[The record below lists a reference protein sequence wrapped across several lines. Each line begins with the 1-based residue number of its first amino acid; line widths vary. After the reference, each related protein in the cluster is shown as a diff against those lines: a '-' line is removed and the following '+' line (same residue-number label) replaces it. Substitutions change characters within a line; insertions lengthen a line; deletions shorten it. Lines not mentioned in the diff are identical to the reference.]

1 MANNKIDRINKE
13 IAKTRE
19 KITEYQNKLKGLE
32 AQKTE
37 AENLEIV
44 QLVRAMRLTPQELNA
59 MLSGGGIPG
68 MTAAPAEE
76 NEQEENADEEL
87 TEKDHDCP
95 LCRPYPYGRFFC
107 PCLCTGRS
115 HRAARRGRD

>member
-68 MTAAPAEE
+68 CSLNRPARFRMRRSSRRKARWRLCGGRRKARKVRRMTRSFW
-76 NEQEENADEEL
+76 
-87 TEKDHDCP
+87 CV
-95 LCRPYPYGRFFC
+95 CRIW
-107 PCLCTGRS
+107 
-115 HRAARRGRD
+115 

>member
-44 QLVRAMRLTPQELNA
+44 QLVRAMRLTPQELTA
-59 MLSGGGIPG
+59 MLSGSGIPG

-76 NEQEENADEEL
+76 NEQEENADEE
-87 TEKDHDCP
+87 
-95 LCRPYPYGRFFC
+95 
-107 PCLCTGRS
+107 
-115 HRAARRGRD
+115 

>member
-44 QLVRAMRLTPQELNA
+44 QLVRAMRMTPEQLSA
-59 MLSGGGIPG
+59 MLSGGRIPG
-68 MTAAPAEE
+68 MAAHD
-76 NEQEENADEEL
+76 EQEDTAHEE
-87 TEKDHDCP
+87 
-95 LCRPYPYGRFFC
+95 
-107 PCLCTGRS
+107 
-115 HRAARRGRD
+115 